1 MLHERKS
8 RLREGRAALS
18 SSEPELTPPRGRSG
32 RVGAEL
38 RAARVQYGW
47 DLEAVAASLRIRA
60 TYLQALE
67 AGRLAD
73 LPGNA
78 YALGF
83 LRTYATALGLD
94 ADEMSR
100 RFRAEVAEVNAKTE
114 LTFPAPVPERGVPA
128 GAVILL
134 GVVLA
139 IGAYVGWY
147 RLTEHGAPVAQVPPV
162 PPKLAHLAEPTVLAP
177 KPIPAP
183 AGQSA
188 APALPAA
195 VPHVSFAANPVVAP
209 PAGGQGAPAGVAQA
223 TTPAPTAPVAITPA
237 STTPAPAT
245 PLLGAHPATLLR
257 SAAAQAGS
265 AVEAAAGGPENPST
279 ASAGP
284 TTARGSASSSAP
296 GGAASGGSSSG
307 ATPASQLSA
316 VAALAPPAQAAPAQA
331 ANGPPEPAG
340 TIIVR
345 AVAESWIEVRDATG
359 AIIFTKLMQPGET
372 WTAPQEPGLT
382 LTTGNAGGT
391 ELVVDGKVAASLGTA
406 GEVERNQPLD
416 PGLIKSGALPA
427 QIAAAAAPQGTH
439 SNLTLEQ

>member
-8 RLREGRAALS
+8 RLAEGQAALS
-18 SSEPELTPPRGRSG
+18 SPEPEFAPVRGRAV

-38 RAARVQYGW
+38 RAARLHYGW
-47 DLEAVAASLRIRA
+47 DLEAVAASLRIRVA
-60 TYLQALE
+60 YLEALE
-67 AGRLAD
+67 AGRVAD

-147 RLTEHGAPVAQVPPV
+147 RLTEHGAPEGAVAPV

-177 KPIPAP
+177 KLVPAPVAQRLPAQPAQPAVPAPPAAGSPAVTFAGANPAVAAPSPGQPPPAAAPATTRSAAVPPPGAGPGSAAEPLSSPAAGPAP
-183 AGQSA
+183 AG
-188 APALPAA
+188 
-195 VPHVSFAANPVVAP
+195 
-209 PAGGQGAPAGVAQA
+209 
-223 TTPAPTAPVAITPA
+223 
-237 STTPAPAT
+237 ST
-245 PLLGAHPATLLR
+245 
-257 SAAAQAGS
+257 
-265 AVEAAAGGPENPST
+265 EEAAGGTPPSPPPA
-279 ASAGP
+279 ASA
-284 TTARGSASSSAP
+284 ASP
-296 GGAASGGSSSG
+296 GASGSSPGIASG
-307 ATPASQLSA
+307 AQPSSPLSA
-316 VAALAPPAQAAPAQA
+316 VAALAPPAQAAPVPP
-331 ANGPPEPAG
+331 GPPG
-340 TIIVR
+340 TVIVR

-359 AIIFTKLMQPGET
+359 AIIFTKLMQPGES
-372 WTAPQEPGLT
+372 WTVPREPGLT

-391 ELVVDGKVAASLGTA
+391 QLVVDGTVAASLGA
-406 GEVERNQPLD
+406 PGEVERNQPLD

-427 QIAAAAAPQGTH
+427 QIAAAAAPQDGH
-439 SNLTLEQ
+439 SNLGLGQ

>member
-8 RLREGRAALS
+8 RLTKGQAALS
-18 SSEPELTPPRGRSG
+18 SPEPEFAPVRGRAV

-38 RAARVQYGW
+38 RAARLQYGW
-47 DLEAVAASLRIRA
+47 DLEAVAASLRIRVA
-60 TYLQALE
+60 YLEALE
-67 AGRLAD
+67 GGRIAD

-147 RLTEHGAPVAQVPPV
+147 RLTEHGAPQGAAAPV
-162 PPKLAHLAEPTVLAP
+162 PPRLARLAEPTVLAP
-177 KPIPAP
+177 KPIPPPAAPRLPARPAPPAPQPPGPPAVTFAASGIVIAP
-183 AGQSA
+183 AVTAPSPGQ
-188 APALPAA
+188 ALPAA
-195 VPHVSFAANPVVAP
+195 ASATTAPGTVSPPETGLAMSVAT
-209 PAGGQGAPAGVAQA
+209 GSAPAGS
-223 TTPAPTAPVAITPA
+223 TAEAA
-237 STTPAPAT
+237 RAAG
-245 PLLGAHPATLLR
+245 LGPP
-257 SAAAQAGS
+257 AAA
-265 AVEAAAGGPENPST
+265 AVLPG
-279 ASAGP
+279 AS
-284 TTARGSASSSAP
+284 
-296 GGAASGGSSSG
+296 GSSSG
-307 ATPASQLSA
+307 VASGAQPPSPLSA
-316 VAALAPPAQAAPAQA
+316 VAALAPPAQAAPVPP
-331 ANGPPEPAG
+331 GPPG
-340 TIIVR
+340 TLIVR

-359 AIIFTKLMQPGET
+359 AIVFTKLMQPGES
-372 WTAPQEPGLT
+372 WAVPREAGLT

-391 ELVVDGKVAASLGTA
+391 QLVVDGTVAASLGA
-406 GEVERNQPLD
+406 PGEVERNQPLD

-427 QIAAAAAPQGTH
+427 QIAAAATPQDGH
-439 SNLTLEQ
+439 SHLRLAQ